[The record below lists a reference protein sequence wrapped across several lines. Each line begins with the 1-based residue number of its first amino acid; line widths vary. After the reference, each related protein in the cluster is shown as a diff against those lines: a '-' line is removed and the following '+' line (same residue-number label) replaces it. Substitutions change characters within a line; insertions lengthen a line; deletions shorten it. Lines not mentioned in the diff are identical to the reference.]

1 MNKFIKDQEK
11 QEILVYTVI
20 FLVVFFLLFNFVGVS
35 FDFSIAPYYLE
46 SKKNFGEIKVKLEK
60 SKEMYNIN
68 ELRTFELI
76 PSFDGAIGKEDPFS
90 REVVVRKENEEN
102 PEDIGD
108 EPETSELP
116 EENPEDGVG
125 DEPEIS
131 ELPEENLEDIGDEPE
146 TSELP
151 EENPAINE

>member
-11 QEILVYTVI
+11 QEILVYTGI

-35 FDFSIAPYYLE
+35 FDFSIAPHYLE

-102 PEDIGD
+102 PED
-108 EPETSELP
+108 
-116 EENPEDGVG
+116 GVG
-125 DEPEIS
+125 EEPEIS
-131 ELPEENLEDIGDEPE
+131 ELPEENPENGVGDEPE
-146 TSELP
+146 ILELP

>member
-35 FDFSIAPYYLE
+35 FDFSIAPHYLE

-108 EPETSELP
+108 ELETLELP

>member
-1 MNKFIKDQEK
+1 
-11 QEILVYTVI
+11 
-20 FLVVFFLLFNFVGVS
+20 VS
-35 FDFSIAPYYLE
+35 FDFSIAPHYLE

>member
-11 QEILVYTVI
+11 QEILVYTGI

-35 FDFSIAPYYLE
+35 FDFSIAPHYLE

>member
-35 FDFSIAPYYLE
+35 FDFSIAPHYLE

-116 EENPEDGVG
+116 EENPENSVD